1 MVFRPRAFSEVIR
14 VRLSLEVG
22 VPMMGTAMFRKRVPN
37 QDIIRT

>member
-22 VPMMGTAMFRKRVPN
+22 VPMMGTAMWGHN
-37 QDIIRT
+37 QEEGT